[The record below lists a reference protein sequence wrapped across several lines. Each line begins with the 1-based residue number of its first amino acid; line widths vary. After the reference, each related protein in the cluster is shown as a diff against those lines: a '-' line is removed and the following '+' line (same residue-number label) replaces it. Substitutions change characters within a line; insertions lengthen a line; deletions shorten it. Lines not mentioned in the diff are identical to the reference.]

1 MKGSMKVLRISAI
14 VMMGMTAAMNLF
26 GGAGTYCAAFSN
38 NIGYRMA
45 FKALMDYRWLY
56 QIVMVTTV
64 LTGIAGVMALIKLI
78 RGKPGVYRFT
88 LIVLAIGTV
97 LGGTQFFASLILRG
111 AATPANVK
119 FFINLATLLL
129 FLSFLLPGIKD
140 KVDFSQPM
148 EKAEKD
154 STAGIVSILVGITAL
169 TIFAWAGPSHTYFGE
184 NWVYVLEIPL
194 LVVGTTLTVGGFIT
208 VLRAMLILFS
218 EQVITQEHKI

>member
-1 MKGSMKVLRISAI
+1 MKVLRISAI
-14 VMMGMTAAMNLF
+14 IMMGMTAAMNLF

-56 QIVMVTTV
+56 QIVMVATV
-64 LTGIAGVMALIKLI
+64 LMGIAGVMALIKLI

-184 NWVYVLEIPL
+184 NWVYVLEVPL
-194 LVVGTTLTVGGFIT
+194 LVIGTTLTVGGFIT

-218 EQVITQEHKI
+218 EQVITRENKI

>member
-1 MKGSMKVLRISAI
+1 MKGSTKVLRISAI
-14 VMMGMTAAMNLF
+14 IMMGMTAAMNLF

-56 QIVMVTTV
+56 QIVMITTV
-64 LTGIAGVMALIKLI
+64 LTGIAGVIALVKLI

-154 STAGIVSILVGITAL
+154 STAGLVAILVGITAL

-194 LVVGTTLTVGGFIT
+194 LVVGTTLVVGGFIT
-208 VLRAMLILFS
+208 VLRAMIILFS
-218 EQVITQEHKI
+218 EQVTTQEHKI

>member
-14 VMMGMTAAMNLF
+14 IMMGMTAAMNLF

-56 QIVMVTTV
+56 QIVMVATV

-184 NWVYVLEIPL
+184 NWVYVLEVPL
-194 LVVGTTLTVGGFIT
+194 LVIGTTLTVGGFIT

-218 EQVITQEHKI
+218 EQVITQENKI

>member
-1 MKGSMKVLRISAI
+1 MKVLRISAI
-14 VMMGMTAAMNLF
+14 IMMGMTAAMNLF

-208 VLRAMLILFS
+208 VLRAMLNIFS
-218 EQVITQEHKI
+218 EQVINQEQKI

>member
-14 VMMGMTAAMNLF
+14 IMMGMTAAMNLF

-208 VLRAMLILFS
+208 VLRAMLNIFS

>member
-14 VMMGMTAAMNLF
+14 IMMGMTAAMNLF

-208 VLRAMLILFS
+208 VLRAMLNIFS
-218 EQVITQEHKI
+218 EQVINQEQKI

>member
-208 VLRAMLILFS
+208 VLRAMLNIFS

>member
-1 MKGSMKVLRISAI
+1 MKGSTKVLRISAI
-14 VMMGMTAAMNLF
+14 IMMGMTAAMNIF

-38 NIGYRMA
+38 DIGYRMA
-45 FKALMDYRWLY
+45 FIALKDYRWLY

-64 LTGIAGVMALIKLI
+64 LIGIAGVMALIKLI

-88 LIVLAIGTV
+88 MIVLGIGTV

-194 LVVGTTLTVGGFIT
+194 LVVGTTLIVGGFIT
-208 VLRAMLILFS
+208 VLRAMLNIFS
-218 EQVITQEHKI
+218 DQAITREQKI

>member
-1 MKGSMKVLRISAI
+1 MKGSTKVLRISAI
-14 VMMGMTAAMNLF
+14 IMMGMTAAMNLF

-194 LVVGTTLTVGGFIT
+194 LVVGTTLIVGGFIT
-208 VLRAMLILFS
+208 VLRAMLNIFS